1 MVMGLYLDMHSVEA
15 FLKVAEL
22 NSFTLA
28 AESLCITQS
37 GVTVKIQKLEKM
49 LGYPLF
55 HRTPRHIYLSP
66 QGEAF
71 LSRAQ
76 SLMVAHASAL
86 TSLNVSKTIQNIKIG
101 ISDHV
106 LDIPLMQTINSIR
119 QTYSDLMIEVKVD
132 SSANILYA
140 LENKK
145 LDIAIITQDGDKKGG
160 EYLRSEKYKWY
171 CSPTLAFKQDKI
183 PLITLRES
191 CRMRKLILD
200 LLLEARIPWFD
211 GFQGGGM
218 DTIIAA
224 AKSGL
229 GIVPLPETA
238 LTVSDLKELTDASHF
253 VSLPKIPSAHIVT
266 YNNCLDVRS
275 RTMLKDLSQ
284 AIKNQMLKMSDA
296 DKIISPKSLT
306 TV

>member
-1 MVMGLYLDMHSVEA
+1 MGLYLDMHSVEA

-37 GVTVKIQKLEKM
+37 GVTVKIQKLENV
-49 LGYPLF
+49 LGFPLF

-66 QGEAF
+66 QGEVF

-76 SLMVAHASAL
+76 SLMAAHASAL
-86 TSLNVSKTIQNIKIG
+86 TTLNVCENIQYIKIG

-106 LDIPLMQTINSIR
+106 LDIPLMQTIQSIR

-132 SSANILYA
+132 SSSKVLYA

-160 EYLRSEKYKWY
+160 EYLRIENYRWY

-211 GFQGGGM
+211 SFQGGGM

-266 YNNCLDVRS
+266 YDNCLDVRS

-284 AIKNQMLKMSDA
+284 AIKNQMLKMHDA
-296 DKIISPKSLT
+296 DEFVSLSRLMA
-306 TV
+306 V

>member
-1 MVMGLYLDMHSVEA
+1 MGLYLDMHSVEA

-296 DKIISPKSLT
+296 DKTIFPKSLT

>member
-1 MVMGLYLDMHSVEA
+1 MMMGLYLDMHSIEA

-37 GVTVKIQKLEKM
+37 GVTVKIQKLENM

-71 LSRAQ
+71 LSRAK
-76 SLMVAHASAL
+76 SLMVAHTSAL
-86 TSLNVSKTIQNIKIG
+86 TTLNVGENTQNIKIG

-106 LDIPLMQTINSIR
+106 LDTQLMQTIKSIR
-119 QTYSDLMIEVKVD
+119 QTYSDLMIEVKVE
-132 SSANILYA
+132 SSSKVLHA

-145 LDIAIITQDGDKKGG
+145 IDIAIITQDGDKKGG
-160 EYLRSEKYKWY
+160 EYLRNENYRWY

-200 LLLEARIPWFD
+200 LLLEARTPWFD
-211 GFQGGGM
+211 SFQGGGM

-229 GIVPLPETA
+229 GIVPLPDTA
-238 LTVSDLKELTDASHF
+238 LTVSDLKELTDASHY

-266 YNNCLDVRS
+266 YNNCLDLRS
-275 RTMLKDLSQ
+275 RSMLKDLAQ
-284 AIKNQMLKMSDA
+284 AIKNQTVKMPDT
-296 DKIISPKSLT
+296 DKFVSLGSLM

>member
-1 MVMGLYLDMHSVEA
+1 MGLYLDMHSVEA

-49 LGYPLF
+49 LGYRLF

>member
-1 MVMGLYLDMHSVEA
+1 MGLYLDMHSVEA

-86 TSLNVSKTIQNIKIG
+86 TSLNVSKPIQNIKIG

>member
-1 MVMGLYLDMHSVEA
+1 MGLYLDMHSVEA

-37 GVTVKIQKLEKM
+37 GVTVKIQKLENV

-66 QGEAF
+66 QGEVF

-76 SLMVAHASAL
+76 SLMAAHASAL
-86 TSLNVSKTIQNIKIG
+86 TTLNVCENIQYIKIG

-106 LDIPLMQTINSIR
+106 LDIPLMQTIQSIR
-119 QTYSDLMIEVKVD
+119 QTHSDLMIEVKVD
-132 SSANILYA
+132 SSSKVLYA

-160 EYLRSEKYKWY
+160 EYLRIENYRWY

-200 LLLEARIPWFD
+200 LLHEARIPWFD
-211 GFQGGGM
+211 SFQGGGM

-266 YNNCLDVRS
+266 YDNCLDVRS

-284 AIKNQMLKMSDA
+284 AIKNQILKMRDA
-296 DKIISPKSLT
+296 DEFVSLSRLMA
-306 TV
+306 V

>member
-1 MVMGLYLDMHSVEA
+1 MGLYLDMHSVEA